1 MRYFNVWG
9 FWSVCFG
16 ILMSGC
22 LVCFFFGILMFGV
35 FGLFF
40 GVVMSDGESPS
51 PRFCYALLVYLFYNM
66 DVKVL
71 VAQLCLSLCDPSATT
86 CQASF
91 SVARMVSPFSRQEW
105 WSGEP
110 FPSPGESSWSSDQGW
125 VSCAAGRVATV

>member
-35 FGLFF
+35 FGLGFFGILMFGVFGLFF

-51 PRFCYALLVYLFYNM
+51 PRFCYTLLVY
-66 DVKVL
+66 
-71 VAQLCLSLCDPSATT
+71 
-86 CQASF
+86 
-91 SVARMVSPFSRQEW
+91 
-105 WSGEP
+105 
-110 FPSPGESSWSSDQGW
+110 
-125 VSCAAGRVATV
+125 